1 MKTVR
6 QDAWTVEDD
15 NVLADIILRQI
26 RTGGTQLAA
35 FQEAGMKL
43 GRTQAACGFR
53 WNGVVRKQ
61 YTAQIEIAK
70 ADRRTTKELQQQSSQ
85 GPSTESLLADEGEDG
100 NVRTNLSWNDVLRF
114 LRTQRS
120 ESQVLASR
128 LRQLERDL
136 ETKTSEEER
145 LRAENRSLHS
155 ELERIE
161 SELTVLREDHRALV
175 SIMERA
181 RKMVFLGEQYQ
192 EERAP
197 KFKMD
202 ENGNLER
209 IE

>member
-15 NVLADIILRQI
+15 NVLADIILRHI
-26 RTGGTQLAA
+26 RTGSTQLTA
-35 FQEAGMKL
+35 FQEAGVKL

-53 WNGVVRKQ
+53 WNGVVRKA
-61 YTAQIEIAK
+61 YAAQIEIAK
-70 ADRRTTKELQQQSSQ
+70 AERRATREMKQQLQEQPSSNALPAEMDDQ
-85 GPSTESLLADEGEDG
+85 EEGSQLTWHE
-100 NVRTNLSWNDVLRF
+100 VLRF
-114 LRTQRS
+114 LRTHRS

-128 LRQLERDL
+128 LRQLEREL
-136 ETKTSEEER
+136 ETMTSEEGR
-145 LRAENRSLHS
+145 LRDENRSLHS
-155 ELERIE
+155 ELQRLG
-161 SELTVLREDHRALV
+161 SELTTVKEDYCSLV

-192 EERAP
+192 EERP

-202 ENGNLER
+202 ENGNLDR